1 MTRKDFILLAECL
14 GNFKH
19 YLLNDD
25 LDIEED
31 FQGLIDNIK
40 ITCMRS
46 NVAFKGDLFDQ
57 ELDKH
62 FQAHLKNN

>member
-46 NVAFKGDLFDQ
+46 NVAFKGDYLI
-57 ELDKH
+57 
-62 FQAHLKNN
+62 KN